1 MSEIQTVN
9 QDGVVI
15 LNLKGRVDATNSG
28 QLHDM
33 VMEEI
38 NDGCN
43 KMIINFSEVYYISSA
58 GLRVLIV
65 AKKSF
70 AKNSGSFAVCSLN
83 ENIIKIFEI
92 NGLANL
98 IIIHDDV
105 ETGVRRQSLMDNC
118 PLD

>member
-28 QLHDM
+28 QVHDR

-38 NDGCN
+38 KEGCN
-43 KMIINFSEVYYISSA
+43 KMIINFSEVNYISSA
-58 GLRVLIV
+58 GLRVLIF
-65 AKKSF
+65 ATKSF

-83 ENIIKIFEI
+83 ENIMKIFEI
-92 NGLANL
+92 SGLVNL
-98 IIIHDDV
+98 FTIHDDV
-105 ETGVRRQSLMDNC
+105 ETGINSFKD
-118 PLD
+118 